1 MFRPFFTLLITLR
14 LLAPAAAQD
23 LHFSQF
29 YHNPQHLNPAQ
40 TGVFNGAL
48 RAAGSYR
55 SQWTSVPV
63 SYRSYAASVDVKALN
78 RGANVVG
85 AGLLLQHDKAGDA
98 GMTWTQLGL
107 SGSVAHALG
116 EQHAV
121 SVGFGAGVVQRA
133 FDISKLTFKNQW
145 ASDGFDP
152 ALPTKENF
160 NRSSGY
166 SPTFSAGLN
175 WHLSATQTRTTVD
188 AGVGVFHLNRPAVN
202 FSDSPAERLPMRL
215 AVSIN
220 SAVQL
225 NDFLDLV
232 VLGLF
237 QRMGT
242 AQEVVAGAG
251 ARAWL
256 VPGESALRL
265 TLATRIGDA
274 LIPAL
279 QYERGNWTLGLSYD
293 WNTSGFETATRG
305 RGGFEAAVVY
315 RVLAAPPVKTFK
327 SCPIF

>member
-1 MFRPFFTLLITLR
+1 MIRLVFTLGIALWLA
-14 LLAPAAAQD
+14 APALTQD

-29 YHNPQHLNPAQ
+29 YHNPQHHNPAQ
-40 TGVFNGAL
+40 TGVFDGSL
-48 RAAGSYR
+48 RAAGTYR

-63 SYRSYAASVDVKALN
+63 SYRTFAGSVDMKALN
-78 RGANVVG
+78 RGLNTVSV
-85 AGLLLQHDKAGDA
+85 GLLIQHDKAGDA

-107 SGSVAHALG
+107 SGSVSHALTG
-116 EQHAV
+116 QQAV
-121 SVGFGAGVVQRA
+121 SAGVGVGIVQRA

-145 ASDGFDP
+145 VSDGFDP
-152 ALPTKENF
+152 SLPSKETF
-160 NRSSGY
+160 NRSSGF
-166 SPTFSAGLN
+166 SPSFSAGIN
-175 WHLSATQTRTTVD
+175 WHFASTETRTTAN
-188 AGVGVFHLNRPAVN
+188 AGVGLFHLNRPKVS
-202 FSDSPAERLPMRL
+202 FSDSPEERLPLRW
-215 AVSIN
+215 AASIN
-220 SAVQL
+220 TAVQL

-237 QRMGT
+237 ERMAT

-251 ARAWL
+251 AKAWL
-256 VPGESALRL
+256 IPGETAFQL
-265 TLATRIGDA
+265 TLASRLGDA

-293 WNTSGFETATRG
+293 WNISGFDVATRG